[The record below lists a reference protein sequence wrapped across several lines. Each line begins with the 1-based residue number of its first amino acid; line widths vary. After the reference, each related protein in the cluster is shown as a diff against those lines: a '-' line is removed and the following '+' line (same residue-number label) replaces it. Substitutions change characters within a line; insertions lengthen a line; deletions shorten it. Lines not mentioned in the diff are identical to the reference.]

1 MKCSLLSLLCG
12 LSIGFLAACS
22 DSENVTIS
30 RDENTPAILNA
41 PAELVSLQDITIGPP
56 NINRMW
62 QFKIDYLAAE
72 NSMVKK
78 GDLVV
83 SFDGNRLRD
92 DLIEKKSEWDAAIKE
107 AEKRELKDEAT
118 TQDLVLAEAEAK
130 MKNQIAQR
138 KVEIT
143 DESRSEIERKKQVAE
158 FEISKVVYAQS
169 KQKLAQHMQRMKI
182 NKEVQ
187 QARVSRLEV
196 RVKNIQDSIG
206 KLAIKAPKDGM
217 VVYRDWN
224 NSKPTVGETVFMG
237 RPLINIPSLD
247 KIAVKVEF
255 DESDSSKVRV
265 GQSVKVLLD
274 SHPERPFSGR
284 VTSLGQAY
292 RNKSQ
297 HNLKVVFDASVA
309 LDVQDES
316 IMRPGMKASVQIM
329 NEQGAL

>member
-1 MKCSLLSLLCG
+1 MKYSLLSLFCI
-12 LSIGFLAACS
+12 LSIYCLAACS
-22 DSENVTIS
+22 DGVNVSVSEDQS
-30 RDENTPAILNA
+30 TPVILDA

-72 NSMVKK
+72 NTMVKK

-83 SFDGNRLRD
+83 SFDGDRLRD
-92 DLIEKKSEWDAAIKE
+92 DLIEKKSERDAANKE
-107 AEKRELKDEAT
+107 AEKRELKDKAI

-143 DESRSEIERKKQVAE
+143 DESRSEIERKKQMAE
-158 FEISKVVYAQS
+158 FEITKVVYAQS

-187 QARVSRLEV
+187 QARVSKLEA
-196 RVKNIQDSIG
+196 RVKNIQDSIR

-224 NSKPTVGETVFMG
+224 DSKPAVGETVYMG

-265 GQSVKVLLD
+265 GQNVKVLLD
-274 SHPERPFSGR
+274 AHPERPFAGQ
-284 VTSLGQAY
+284 VISLGQAY

-297 HNLKVVFDASVA
+297 HNLKVVFDAWVE

-316 IMRPGMKASVQIM
+316 IMRPGMKASVQIVK
-329 NEQGAL
+329 EQGS